1 MSAFEDDENDDDD
14 DGSEELYCAKRK
26 EKKEKKA
33 RLLTLTLKNVPLL
46 RVEQRFQV
54 FRGRF
59 RHDVCIMQIL
69 FFVLLFCYFCVVV
82 LFFEFEGSKEIV
94 LSKCLSLTQIWLC
107 KCFFLTRQSVLLT
120 LVRLN
125 GG

>member
-1 MSAFEDDENDDDD
+1 LSAFEDDENDDDD

-26 EKKEKKA
+26 EKEEKKA

-59 RHDVCIMQIL
+59 RHDVCSM
-69 FFVLLFCYFCVVV
+69 
-82 LFFEFEGSKEIV
+82 
-94 LSKCLSLTQIWLC
+94 
-107 KCFFLTRQSVLLT
+107 
-120 LVRLN
+120 
-125 GG
+125 

>member
-1 MSAFEDDENDDDD
+1 MSAFEDDENDDD

-33 RLLTLTLKNVPLL
+33 QLLTLTLKNVPLL

-59 RHDVCIMQIL
+59 RHDVCIM
-69 FFVLLFCYFCVVV
+69 
-82 LFFEFEGSKEIV
+82 
-94 LSKCLSLTQIWLC
+94 
-107 KCFFLTRQSVLLT
+107 
-120 LVRLN
+120 
-125 GG
+125 